1 MPLSVNGLVR
11 RPFEIRSD
19 AEDSPNIERVAEFT
33 WPDQAW
39 SGYPLD
45 RLIELADPDITARY
59 VEVASGDFV
68 AVLPLTRLSG
78 AFLAN
83 YLNGQPAR
91 DGWRLIAPGPCYLRV
106 KNVDRVT
113 VVADCDGETAREIA
127 CQRMGARP

>member
-1 MPLSVNGLVR
+1 MALLINGLVR
-11 RPFEIRSD
+11 RPFQVWSD
-19 AEDSPNIERVAEFT
+19 AQLAPNIERVEEFT

-45 RLIELADPDITARY
+45 RLIALAHPDPAAGY

-68 AVLPLTRLSG
+68 AVLPLSHLSG

-91 DGWRLIAPGPCYLRV
+91 DGWRLIASGPCYHRV

-113 VVADCDGETAREIA
+113 VVADRSGETARDVA
-127 CQRMGARP
+127 RQRTGAQS